1 MPRDFL
7 FCRTFSTC
15 GHILDAFRS
24 SLTSKIAQSLMCS
37 EDWLRSTCPVG
48 VEENLEV
55 LDQLEQ
61 GN

>member
-1 MPRDFL
+1 MDKKVKK
-7 FCRTFSTC
+7 T
-15 GHILDAFRS
+15 FRS
-24 SLTSKIAQSLMCS
+24 LLTPIIAQSLICS
-37 EDWLRSTCPVG
+37 EDWLCSTCPVG